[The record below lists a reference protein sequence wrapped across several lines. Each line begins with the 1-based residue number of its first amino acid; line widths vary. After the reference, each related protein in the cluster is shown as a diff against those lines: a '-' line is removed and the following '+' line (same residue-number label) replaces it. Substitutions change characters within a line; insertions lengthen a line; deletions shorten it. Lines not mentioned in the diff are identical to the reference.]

1 MRFAN
6 VDKNITN
13 KGDYKMEDMKITTG
27 KIFDAMMQ
35 AEKLRE
41 QFENA
46 MKDIN
51 ADRDLSQ
58 EGKDKKIA
66 VIKADFKKKN
76 NDLKALMIDA
86 VEEIKGVIASTPYEY
101 SADLEHSIDF
111 IKTMADAGILTDAMF
126 THEMDKYRGQEVNY
140 VFAREKLK
148 GSIPIDRFNDYTFST
163 YGDYDVNGERSFVS
177 PLEHFNKLEE
187 YIKSDND
194 IMTAHMMEQ
203 TENKLGVESVGR
215 QNYNAEQKAKL
226 QTMTANTSRLI

>member
-13 KGDYKMEDMKITTG
+13 KGDYKMENMTITTG
-27 KIFDAMMQ
+27 KVYDAMMQ
-35 AEKLRE
+35 AEKLR
-41 QFENA
+41 QRFENA
-46 MKDIN
+46 VHDVN
-51 ADRDLSQ
+51 ADGDLSA
-58 EGKDKKIA
+58 EGKEKKIA
-66 VIKADFKKKN
+66 VIKADYTKKN
-76 NDLKALMIDA
+76 DELKALMIDA
-86 VEEIKGVIASTPYEY
+86 VEEIKGAVAGTPYEY
-101 SADLEHSIDF
+101 SADLEHSIDY

-126 THEMDKYRGQEVNY
+126 THEMDKYRGREMDY

-148 GSIPIDRFNDYTFST
+148 GSIPVERFDNYTFST
-163 YGDYDVNGERSFVS
+163 YGNYDVNGRRSFVS

-203 TENKLGVESVGR
+203 TENKLGIKSMGR
-215 QNYNAEQKAKL
+215 QNFNAEQKAKL